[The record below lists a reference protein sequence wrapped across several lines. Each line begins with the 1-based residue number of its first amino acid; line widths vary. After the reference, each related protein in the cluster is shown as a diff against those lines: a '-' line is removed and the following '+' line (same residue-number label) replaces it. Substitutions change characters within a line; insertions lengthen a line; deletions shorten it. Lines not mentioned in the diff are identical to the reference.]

1 MGKVQSDFRV
11 MLTRLKNGTWS
22 TNIRGVRKLK
32 AIWYVR
38 NSKIRFRGDSL
49 VSKVSWVEV
58 NWLVCSCC
66 WAVHIERLEGSATP
80 THPSEGRI
88 CQKAG
93 TPVAHTWQIGSL
105 RLIGFLLFYS
115 SMFFPPLPTLFF
127 VVAWSRC
134 EKRHT
139 AGHVGLQRS
148 VWWGRNE
155 RARAVSVMPRLSIIR
170 RDSNLSCHLWVHNL
184 SPKQH
189 IVYDFING
197 QAASWCVFWLTR
209 LGWGNISLRDW
220 SSYCLGGIISKL
232 VKCVEGKNDARK
244 LLI

>member
-1 MGKVQSDFRV
+1 M
-11 MLTRLKNGTWS
+11 
-22 TNIRGVRKLK
+22 
-32 AIWYVR
+32 R
-38 NSKIRFRGDSL
+38 NSKLCFRGDSL

-66 WAVHIERLEGSATP
+66 WAVHNERLEGRATP

-93 TPVAHTWQIGSL
+93 TPVAHNWQIGSL

-115 SMFFPPLPTLFF
+115 SMFFFPPLPFF
-127 VVAWSRC
+127 LVVVAWSRC

-139 AGHVGLQRS
+139 AGHVGQQRS
-148 VWWGRNE
+148 LWWGRNE
-155 RARAVSVMPRLSIIR
+155 RAWVVSVMPRRSIIR

-184 SPKQH
+184 SQKQH
-189 IVYDFING
+189 IVCDFIND

-209 LGWGNISLRDW
+209 LGWGNISLCDW
-220 SSYCLGGIISKL
+220 SSYCLWGIISKL
-232 VKCVEGKNDARK
+232 FKWVEKKMMPGNYWFKRQNTICEVKRWVFEM
-244 LLI
+244 